1 LLLTNHLA
9 ILARHFRHKRKDA
22 QIMRIHSLA
31 LNGLRGWPDLDLQA
45 IATGVNVIV
54 GPKASGKTTI
64 AEFLAQVLFGK
75 LPAQLVRDSSV
86 PEGEATVEGAIGRL
100 RLRRYA
106 DGTRHG
112 RLTVA
117 SLDGQPVDRESV
129 QRMLGGL
136 SPEILSRM
144 QALGF
149 GSPSSVDRHTAARF
163 ARDFQIL
170 NGAAAPNA
178 DRRVSELAA
187 RRDALASELEARI
200 AAERQ
205 LSKELEERRR
215 ELDRRVRE
223 GEGRCVELELRLR
236 AVESTLAETDARLRY
251 RRLELNA
258 ALRWSASEPEDF
270 GPHIEELDEQIR
282 RWRQALADLAQREAT
297 LRSRMPQP
305 DCAGNV
311 TFLADQQS
319 WLAVSRQLAA
329 DLDGEVARL
338 ARAAASQQCICRDAH
353 PRLRPIVE
361 TLSRQMDSLAAMIG
375 AQQLASEAERWSDE
389 VEQLQRSQ
397 DELRK
402 QLELLMAR
410 RAYVAAKATGSQRL
424 VDAAV
429 FPGPDHSETAGP
441 GDGRRAFSAA
451 DAAQLEQRRL
461 ELEQERFELAEK
473 VREAQSAVRRWR
485 SQRGDIDRQRA
496 GVLSARSIEH
506 VQRELADVQKKLEA
520 AAQHGIARDG
530 NRDDGP
536 LRASDYL
543 AQLSAGRLVQLEL
556 GGTEEGAWAVRETGE
571 RLGIETLSAAD
582 SDLVRLSFA
591 LALLTAASRR
601 GIRLPFI
608 LDEPFAHLD
617 ATSTA
622 GLAAVLDSL
631 TRSEGHQILVFTER
645 TTAVERFAS
654 LGAAVHDLVALRQWP
669 RELEKAIAVE
679 GLPAEEVSTQV
690 IRQAKKSSKARV
702 GRAAKRTRRRVATDD
717 RNAA

>member
-1 LLLTNHLA
+1 
-9 ILARHFRHKRKDA
+9 
-22 QIMRIHSLA
+22 
-31 LNGLRGWPDLDLQA
+31 
-45 IATGVNVIV
+45 
-54 GPKASGKTTI
+54 
-64 AEFLAQVLFGK
+64 
-75 LPAQLVRDSSV
+75 
-86 PEGEATVEGAIGRL
+86 
-100 RLRRYA
+100 
-106 DGTRHG
+106 
-112 RLTVA
+112 
-117 SLDGQPVDRESV
+117 
-129 QRMLGGL
+129 
-136 SPEILSRM
+136 
-144 QALGF
+144 
-149 GSPSSVDRHTAARF
+149 
-163 ARDFQIL
+163 
-170 NGAAAPNA
+170 
-178 DRRVSELAA
+178 
-187 RRDALASELEARI
+187 
-200 AAERQ
+200 
-205 LSKELEERRR
+205 
-215 ELDRRVRE
+215 
-223 GEGRCVELELRLR
+223 
-236 AVESTLAETDARLRY
+236 
-251 RRLELNA
+251 
-258 ALRWSASEPEDF
+258 
-270 GPHIEELDEQIR
+270 
-282 RWRQALADLAQREAT
+282 
-297 LRSRMPQP
+297 
-305 DCAGNV
+305 
-311 TFLADQQS
+311 
-319 WLAVSRQLAA
+319 
-329 DLDGEVARL
+329 
-338 ARAAASQQCICRDAH
+338 
-353 PRLRPIVE
+353 
-361 TLSRQMDSLAAMIG
+361 MDSLAAMIG